1 MVVVGNGGIATELVY
16 EIENCEILWAI
27 KDETITHTFIDAGA
41 ATFFLPRLSKVKTK
55 SEDFRPVKR
64 SKYEVAGECK
74 NFWMQKCSFK
84 ILLSYT
90 ADETQRQPEEAS
102 VQMGSALGPDWH
114 DGLKLKGLLQVRFSF
129 ESS

>member
-1 MVVVGNGGIATELVY
+1 MTTINGDIFSYNKLCICSGANPKLITQANEYVLGIRDTETVAQFQKRLKKARRVVVVGNGGIATELVY

-64 SKYEVAGECK
+64 SKYEIAGECK
-74 NFWMQKCSFK
+74 
-84 ILLSYT
+84 
-90 ADETQRQPEEAS
+90 
-102 VQMGSALGPDWH
+102 
-114 DGLKLKGLLQVRFSF
+114 RF
-129 ESS
+129 